1 MTSAKVLIAD
11 ATDTGKKGPAGHESI
26 WGGAGNDNLIGL
38 SRCDILTDG
47 WGDNTSVFL
56 ATIDS
61 RVGNGQRDLITDFWL
76 GHDRIDLAAIDA
88 NSRIAGDQAFAFESR
103 AARNAVWFSGRVLT
117 RTWTA
122 MGEPVCRLKTG
133 IGALRATDIIF

>member
-61 RVGNGQRDLITDFWL
+61 RVGNGQRDLIPTSGSDMTVSISPQSTPI
-76 GHDRIDLAAIDA
+76 RASLATKHLRLNRALPA
-88 NSRIAGDQAFAFESR
+88 MRSGSPAGY
-103 AARNAVWFSGRVLT
+103 
-117 RTWTA
+117 
-122 MGEPVCRLKTG
+122 
-133 IGALRATDIIF
+133 